1 MPFRDDAAMPKFKK
15 TIKEPAIDT
24 KGFALYYTNGCPFNA
39 KYVPLMEE
47 CVKANNIPLTVIK
60 INSREEAQ
68 NAPAAWTNY
77 ALFYNG
83 EYITNEILTEKKFL
97 AINQSLAGK

>member
-1 MPFRDDAAMPKFKK
+1 
-15 TIKEPAIDT
+15 
-24 KGFALYYTNGCPFNA
+24 L
-39 KYVPLMEE
+39 LEE
-47 CVKANNIPLTVIK
+47 CAKANNIPLTVIK

-83 EYITNEILTEKKFL
+83 KYITNEILTEKKIL
-97 AINQSLAGK
+97 ALNQSLAGK